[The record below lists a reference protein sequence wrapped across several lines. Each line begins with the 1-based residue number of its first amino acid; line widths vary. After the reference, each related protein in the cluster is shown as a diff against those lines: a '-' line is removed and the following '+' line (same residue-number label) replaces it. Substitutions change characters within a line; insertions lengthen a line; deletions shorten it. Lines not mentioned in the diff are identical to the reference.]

1 MSLLDTQVKPVTGRD
16 IHDYLEGVL
25 QAARD
30 SFWEFRLWMDPK
42 LIESWWQHDV
52 AMALQTFYDDMCAG
66 KRPTIVLSSPPQHGK
81 SVQVRDFVAWVAGK
95 NPALKTIF
103 ASYSD
108 DLGVRTN
115 VELQRIF
122 DNPRYQ
128 MVFPNTRIPS
138 SNVVTLA
145 GRHLRNSSVIEY
157 MGAGGSFR
165 NTTVG
170 GQITGQGL
178 DLGVI
183 DDPIKGRAEA
193 SSKLLRD
200 KVWAWLTDDFYSRF
214 SNNGGMI
221 IIATRWHV
229 DDPIGRWMLHYPD
242 ARVLKYAAI
251 AESDE
256 KYRRKGEALF
266 STHKSL
272 EFLLERKS
280 LMTRSSWEA
289 LYQQNP
295 FLAGGGA
302 LPVDNLRILSVF
314 DRSKISASCRY
325 VDKAGTLDGGAY
337 TAMAL
342 MHRCSDGRFVIENIT
357 RGQWAAM
364 EREQR
369 LKQLVEL
376 DAKLCRNYCVGVEQE
391 PGSGGK
397 ESVETTIRN
406 LAGYSVYADKVTG
419 SKEVRAEPFAAQV
432 QAGNVWLV
440 AGTWIPDFL
449 DEAETWPA
457 SKYLDQVDACSG
469 AFNRLTLG
477 STYNL
482 DAMQ

>member
-1 MSLLDTQVKPVTGRD
+1 
-16 IHDYLEGVL
+16 
-25 QAARD
+25 
-30 SFWEFRLWMDPK
+30 
-42 LIESWWQHDV
+42 
-52 AMALQTFYDDMCAG
+52 MCAG

-81 SVQVRDFVAWVAGK
+81 SVQVRDFAAWVAGR

-103 ASYSD
+103 ASYFD

-145 GRHLRNSSVIEY
+145 GRHMRDSSAIEY
-157 MGAGGSFR
+157 VGAGGSFR
-165 NTTVG
+165 NTTVS

-200 KVWAWLTDDFYSRF
+200 KVWAWLTDDFFSRF

-229 DDPIGRWMLHYPD
+229 DDPIGRWMLRYSD

-251 AESDE
+251 AEHDE
-256 KYRRKGEALF
+256 KYRRKGEPLF
-266 STHKSL
+266 PAHKSL

-280 LMTRSSWEA
+280 LMTNASWEA

-295 FLAGGGA
+295 YLAGGGA
-302 LPVDNLRILSVF
+302 LPIDKLRVLNIF
-314 DRSKISASCRY
+314 DRSKIRASCRY
-325 VDKAGTLDGGAY
+325 VDKAGTKDDGDY
-337 TAMAL
+337 TAMVL
-342 MHRCSDGRFVIENIT
+342 MHWMIDGKFVIENIT
-357 RGQWAAM
+357 RGQWSAL

-369 LKQLVEL
+369 MQQLAML
-376 DAKLCRNYCVGVEQE
+376 NSRLCSNYSFGIEQE

-397 ESVETTIRN
+397 ESAEASVRN
-406 LAGYSVYADKVTG
+406 LAGYNVFVDKVTG
-419 SKEVRAEPFAAQV
+419 SRKRGQSHLLHRSKLAMC
-432 QAGNVWLV
+432 GWLR
-440 AGTWIPDFL
+440 GIGL
-449 DEAETWPA
+449 RH
-457 SKYLDQVDACSG
+457 SG
-469 AFNRLTLG
+469 MRLRLG
-477 STYNL
+477 LPQNI
-482 DAMQ
+482 